1 MVAVPSST
9 GTIPDSRVDFAPMAP
24 SQSRG
29 SRYIIRGGIEG
40 RERLRLIARI
50 FRPAT
55 LSLLARAGLRPG
67 MKCLDVGCGGGDVT
81 FELARLVE
89 PGGSVV
95 AIDFDEVKIDLA
107 RAEAK
112 AQHLAN
118 IDFRVAD
125 IEQCVLGAEFDF
137 AYCKYILSHLQNPE
151 RMLAKVREALRPGG
165 IIVAVDT
172 NWSGYFAEPDSSVLG
187 RFVEL
192 YIQTLKH
199 TGGDAN
205 IGLRLP
211 SLLTKHGFEGV
222 QMSILQLA
230 ATSGEVKRLTP
241 ITMENIADS
250 VIAEDLASKSEVDT
264 LVADLYKLAN
274 DPHTVQSTCRIFE
287 AWGYRPS
294 A

>member
-1 MVAVPSST
+1 MT
-9 GTIPDSRVDFAPMAP
+9 L
-24 SQSRG
+24 SQSRS

-50 FRPAT
+50 QRPAI
-55 LSLLARAGLRPG
+55 LSLLERAGLRPG

-89 PGGSVV
+89 PSGRVV
-95 AIDFDEVKIDLA
+95 ALDFDEVKIELA
-107 RAEAK
+107 RAEAETN
-112 AQHLAN
+112 HLAN
-118 IDFRVAD
+118 IEFRVDD

-137 AYCKYILSHLQNPE
+137 AFCKYIFSHLQNPE
-151 RMLAKVREALRPGG
+151 RVLAKVREALRPGG
-165 IIVAVDT
+165 IVVAVDT

-199 TGGDAN
+199 RGGNAN

-222 QMSILQLA
+222 QMSVLQLA
-230 ATSGEVKRLTP
+230 ATSGEVKLLTP
-241 ITMENIADS
+241 ITMENIAVS
-250 VIAEDLASKSEVDT
+250 VIAENLASKAEVDN
-264 LVADLYKLAN
+264 LVSDLYKLAN
-274 DPHTVQSTCRIFE
+274 DPHTVLSTCRIIE
-287 AWGYRPS
+287 SWGYRRS